1 MYNRLRLICK
11 KLDKGG
17 KAMKKYIVSIIAI
30 MLLILIISCSV
41 CKVQALGLDAFTNP
55 EDYTSN
61 VGDNTKILGFGNI
74 IVWVVRTVGTA
85 ISVLMLVIIG
95 IKYIMGSVEEKAEY
109 KQTMWPYIIG
119 AILIFAGASIT
130 NMIYE
135 MMNK

>member
-1 MYNRLRLICK
+1 
-11 KLDKGG
+11 
-17 KAMKKYIVSIIAI
+17 MKKYIISIIAI
-30 MLLILIISCSV
+30 MLLVLIISCV
-41 CKVQALGLDAFTNP
+41 TCEVQALGLDAFTNP

-61 VGDNTKILGFGNI
+61 VGDNTPILGFGNI

-85 ISVLMLVIIG
+85 ISVLMLVLIG

>member
-1 MYNRLRLICK
+1 
-11 KLDKGG
+11 
-17 KAMKKYIVSIIAI
+17 MKKCIISIIVI
-30 MLLILIISCSV
+30 ILLMIIISSTIYQ
-41 CKVQALGLDAFTNP
+41 VQALGLDAFTNP
-55 EDYTSN
+55 DEYKSN
-61 VGDNTKILGFGNI
+61 VGDNTKLLGFGNI

-109 KQTMWPYIIG
+109 KQTMWPYILG

-135 MMNK
+135 MMNP